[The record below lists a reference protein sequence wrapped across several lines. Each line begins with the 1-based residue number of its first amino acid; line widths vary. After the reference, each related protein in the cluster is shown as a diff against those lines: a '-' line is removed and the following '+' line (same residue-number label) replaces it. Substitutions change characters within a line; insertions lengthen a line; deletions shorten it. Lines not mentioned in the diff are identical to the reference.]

1 MRSCPAGP
9 LSIVALRREDMREP
23 GRMPSEFELLLS
35 VEAMEGAIEV
45 WRRLVMVG
53 LVLVGD

>member
-1 MRSCPAGP
+1 MRSWPAGP
-9 LSIVALRREDMREP
+9 LWIVALRSEDMREP
-23 GRMPSEFELLLS
+23 GRMPREAELLLS
-35 VEAMEGAIEV
+35 VEAMEGAMEV